1 MNEEYQKQLIEFM
14 DKLANSLEE
23 IKNTQ
28 KRDQRIKKL
37 ANEFVNNSH
46 DYFVTMHREKH
57 VFPWASSKQ
66 LDQRIQSLL
75 ELYERKLPYLMRN
88 PDVVFQTLEELETDN
103 MVQNQI
109 ITGINEALK
118 LDDES
123 EEAVNDFIEKI
134 LIAWNRFKQENKGS
148 K

>member
-1 MNEEYQKQLIEFM
+1 MNEECQKQLIEFM
-14 DKLANSLEE
+14 NKLAKSPEA
-23 IKNTQ
+23 IKDSQ
-28 KRDQRIKKL
+28 EKEQRIKEL
-37 ANEFVNNSH
+37 VNEFVNNSY
-46 DYFVTMHREKH
+46 DYFVTMHCERH
-57 VFPWASSKQ
+57 VFPLASSTE

-88 PDVVFQTLEELETDN
+88 PDVVFQTLEHLEADN

-109 ITGINEALK
+109 ITGINEALR

-123 EEAVNDFIEKI
+123 EEDVNDFIEKI
-134 LIAWNRFKQENKGS
+134 LTAFNKFKQQNKES